1 MYACFQ
7 HLEYYVTCSRHSIS
21 FVEWDHSNSSFI
33 APKFIILS
41 LKKLFLL
48 NKSVFTQVIH
58 CNSKKIKL
66 FISSQLTTPHP
77 TPCPNTLSKEI
88 HQYKACQSICSRSQN
103 TAFILASY
111 SMYFFLAWSSFGC
124 ISSVISQDA
133 VRDIMLPL
141 LRKKQR
147 VRAQLEKANV
157 TSG

>member
-111 SMYFFLAWSSFGC
+111 SMYFFFWLGLLLVAFL
-124 ISSVISQDA
+124 VLL
-133 VRDIMLPL
+133 VKML
-141 LRKKQR
+141 
-147 VRAQLEKANV
+147 
-157 TSG
+157 